1 MASNKVGGA
10 ISLEV
15 RHERWPLKE
24 AFTISRGSKTAADVI
39 VVTVSDGVHT
49 GRGEAVPYA
58 RYGETI
64 ESAIAALGAIQNVTG
79 RHALQS
85 QLPAGA
91 ARNAAD
97 CALLDL
103 EAKQQAISAASIVGN
118 APLRPVLTAF
128 TISLDTAETMA
139 RKALAAGAL
148 PLLKLKL
155 GGAGD
160 EERMA
165 AVRHA
170 RPDARII
177 VDANEGWTLAALPS
191 LFEAAAAAR
200 VELIEQPLPEHADE
214 ALAQVHRIVPV
225 CADESL
231 HTAADLQR
239 LICRYDAI
247 NIKLDKTGGLTDA
260 LTLKREAVRLG
271 FKIMV
276 GSMVATSLA
285 VAPAII
291 LGQDADWVDLDGPLL
306 LARDRD
312 HGLDIT
318 AGIIA
323 PPTAQL
329 WG

>member
-1 MASNKVGGA
+1 MPKAGA
-10 ISLEV
+10 TISLSV

-24 AFTISRGSKTAADVI
+24 TFTISRGSKTEAGVI
-39 VVTVSDGVHT
+39 VVTASDGLNN

-64 ESAIAALGAIQNVTG
+64 ESAMAALASIREVQS

-85 QLPAGA
+85 QLPPGA

-97 CALLDL
+97 CALFDL
-103 EAKQQAISAASIVGN
+103 EAKQQGVTAATLAGVM
-118 APLRPVLTAF
+118 ALKPVLTAF
-128 TISLDTAETMA
+128 TISLDTPETMA
-139 RKALAAGAL
+139 RKALAAIAL

-155 GGAGD
+155 GGEAGD
-160 EERMA
+160 EARIA

-177 VDANEGWTLAALPS
+177 VDANEGWTPDALPA
-191 LFEAAAAAR
+191 LFDAAAAAR
-200 VELIEQPLPEHADE
+200 VELIEQPLPENADE
-214 ALAQVHRIVPV
+214 ALAHVHRSVPV
-225 CADESL
+225 CADESV
-231 HTAADLQR
+231 HTQAGLAR
-239 LICRYDAI
+239 LTGRYDAI
-247 NIKLDKTGGLTDA
+247 NIKLDKTGGLTEA
-260 LTLKREAVRLG
+260 LVLKREALRLG

-291 LGQDADWVDLDGPLL
+291 LAQDVAWVDLDGPLL

-312 HGLDIT
+312 HGLSIVS
-318 AGIIA
+318 GIIE
-323 PPTAQL
+323 PPNAQL

>member
-1 MASNKVGGA
+1 MAKAGGA

-39 VVTVSDGVHT
+39 VVTASDGRHLA
-49 GRGEAVPYA
+49 RGEAVPYA

-64 ESAIAALGAIQNVTG
+64 ESAMAALAAIGKVEN

-85 QLPAGA
+85 LLPAGA

-97 CALLDL
+97 CALFDL
-103 EAKQQAISAASIVGN
+103 EAKQQGVTAATLAGI
-118 APLRPVLTAF
+118 ATLRPVLTAF
-128 TISLDTAETMA
+128 TISLDTPETMA
-139 RKALAAGAL
+139 SKALAASAL

-155 GGAGD
+155 GAAGD
-160 EERMA
+160 EARMA

-177 VDANEGWTLAALPS
+177 VDANEGWPADALPS
-191 LFEAAAAAR
+191 LFDAAAAAGI
-200 VELIEQPLPEHADE
+200 ELIEQPLPENADE
-214 ALAQVHRIVPV
+214 ALAHVRRSVPV
-225 CADESL
+225 CADESV
-231 HTAADLQR
+231 HTQAGLAR
-239 LICRYDAI
+239 LIGRYDAI
-247 NIKLDKTGGLTDA
+247 NIKLDKTGGLTEA
-260 LTLKREAVRLG
+260 LMLKREAVRLG

-291 LGQDADWVDLDGPLL
+291 LAQDVAWVDLDGPLL

-312 HGLDIT
+312 HGLNIA
-318 AGIIA
+318 AGIIE
-323 PPTAQL
+323 PPSAQL